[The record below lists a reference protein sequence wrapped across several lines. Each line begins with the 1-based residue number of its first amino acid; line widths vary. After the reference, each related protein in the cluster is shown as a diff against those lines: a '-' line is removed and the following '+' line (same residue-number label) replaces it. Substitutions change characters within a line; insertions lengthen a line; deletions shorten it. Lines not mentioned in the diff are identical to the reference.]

1 MLPPLPESPVV
12 ADAMFAASHLSLV
25 GPPHGTPTGPSR
37 KAPESVRFTVM
48 MHGTSLN
55 TSHTPLLRDVNIL
68 VRTVRRC
75 LWCTQQDCRAR
86 SFGTAWA
93 YGCPKRN
100 GSLQA
105 AMAQPPRPVDLLVRQ
120 GARVVM
126 ITGPV
131 RALPNM
137 YRSDSALQEAVLKES
152 TTCSGY
158 AMRAWQLHHLCHTI
172 RATGLASTC

>member
-12 ADAMFAASHLSLV
+12 ADAMSSTSHLSLV
-25 GPPHGTPTGPSR
+25 GPPYGTPTGPSG
-37 KAPESVRFTVM
+37 KAPESVPFTVM
-48 MHGTSLN
+48 VHGTFMN
-55 TSHTPLLRDVNIL
+55 TSHTPLLRDVNML

-75 LWCTQQDCRAR
+75 LWCTQHDCFA
-86 SFGTAWA
+86 SCFCTALA
-93 YGCPKRN
+93 YGCPKRT

-131 RALPNM
+131 RALLNT
-137 YRSDSALQEAVLKES
+137 YRSDSGLQKAVLKES

-158 AMRAWQLHHLCHTI
+158 EMRAWRLHHLCHTI
-172 RATGLASTC
+172 RATGLASNC